1 LVPSKNLIKLGL
13 KHHKH
18 KMWVGEAA
26 MEGLSGVGRGREQR
40 REYLL
45 SQLKLRAT

>member
-1 LVPSKNLIKLGL
+1 
-13 KHHKH
+13 
-18 KMWVGEAA
+18 MWVGEAA

-45 SQLKLRAT
+45 SQLKLRATWEIVRVSNNGEA